1 MDWKEHADGYRQ
13 KRRRSEFEGAMRKE
27 TVIAEIE
34 GLQQHPADAGIREK
48 HTKLRSILQEM
59 ESVAIGFSGGID
71 STLLIRV
78 ATAELGERALAVIG
92 RSETY
97 PSREFEEAVQLAQEF
112 GTRFLVVNTEET
124 DDLKF
129 RENPPNRCYFC
140 KTELFGKLHG
150 IAKEE
155 GIQWIAD
162 GTILD
167 DLGDF
172 RPGMKAKSEQQIRS
186 PLLEAGFSKND
197 VRMLARELGIPTWEK
212 PSFACLAS
220 RFPYGFGITKE
231 NLMKVDSAETLMR
244 DLGFRF
250 FRVRHHDDRTARLE
264 VGQQDFDKLLE
275 KGIRERIVSEFK
287 KLGYVYVT
295 LDLQGYRT
303 GSMNEVLS
311 TEQKNSFSK

>member
-1 MDWKEHADGYRQ
+1 MMTAELLKKYEHL
-13 KRRRSEFEGAMRKE
+13 KS
-27 TVIAEIE
+27 
-34 GLQQHPADAGIREK
+34 L
-48 HTKLRSILQEM
+48 LRGM

-78 ATAELGERALAVIG
+78 ATDALGTRALAVIG

-97 PSREFEEAVQLAQEF
+97 PSREFEEAIAMAEQF
-112 GTRFLVVNTEET
+112 GSRYRVVNTEET
-124 DDLKF
+124 DDIKF
-129 RENPPNRCYFC
+129 QENPPNRCYFC
-140 KTELFGKLHG
+140 KTELFGKLDE

-155 GIQWIAD
+155 SIAWIAD
-162 GTILD
+162 GTITD
-167 DLGDF
+167 DLDDF
-172 RPGMKAKSEQQIRS
+172 RPGMRAKDEKNVRS

-197 VRMLARELGIPTWEK
+197 VRTLAKELGIASWDK

-231 NLMKVDSAETLMR
+231 NLMKIDAAETFMR

-250 FRVRHHDDRTARLE
+250 FRVRHHDDKTARLE
-264 VGQQDFDKLLE
+264 IGPQEFHRLFDDEL
-275 KGIRERIVSEFK
+275 RVRIVSHLK
-287 KLGYVYVT
+287 QIGYVYVT

-311 TEQKNSFSK
+311 AKERQDHLA